1 MYNVSLGGLNMR
13 IKLWKVEQYH
23 NPLEKK
29 VGNSVNTSLCT
40 MYVTSPHD
48 LGCHSNKLLTNLN
61 VFSGLVYN
69 KIFDWMNLNNMIY
82 ENQNYYVHHVLLV
95 SS

>member
-1 MYNVSLGGLNMR
+1 MQITIMTIQVIHDARNSFGFRKSCYWDSVSLGGLNMR

-48 LGCHSNKLLTNLN
+48 LG
-61 VFSGLVYN
+61 
-69 KIFDWMNLNNMIY
+69 I
-82 ENQNYYVHHVLLV
+82 Q
-95 SS
+95 

>member
-40 MYVTSPHD
+40 MYRMSQV
-48 LGCHSNKLLTNLN
+48 LMIWVAIATNC
-61 VFSGLVYN
+61 
-69 KIFDWMNLNNMIY
+69 
-82 ENQNYYVHHVLLV
+82 
-95 SS
+95 